1 MVIIKSFLLIFSYMN
16 TLLVV
21 KRKICTGSSA
31 FDSTGS
37 VTCCNITVFALF
49 YKTFSCKTKCKA
61 KHYKCVAM
69 MKAKLNTG
77 WVLKLNLRFFKLSLN
92 FILHSL
98 LWSNTFSRY
107 FIDGLLS
114 FFLSNKPIFATTLL
128 FAFINSDIL
137 DFNLYNQVA
146 GSNMVFN

>member
-1 MVIIKSFLLIFSYMN
+1 MN
-16 TLLVV
+16 TLLIV

-37 VTCCNITVFALF
+37 VTCSNITVFALF
-49 YKTFSCKTKCKA
+49 YKTFSCKTKCKT
-61 KHYKCVAM
+61 KHYKCYCNDES
-69 MKAKLNTG
+69 KAEHRC
-77 WVLKLNLRFFKLSLN
+77 VLKLNLRFFKMSLN

-114 FFLSNKPIFATTLL
+114 FFLSNKPILATTLL

-137 DFNLYNQVA
+137 DFNLYNLVA

>member
-1 MVIIKSFLLIFSYMN
+1 MN

-37 VTCCNITVFALF
+37 VTCSNITVFALF
-49 YKTFSCKTKCKA
+49 YKSLSCKTKCKT
-61 KHYKCVAM
+61 KHYKCYCNDES
-69 MKAKLNTG
+69 KAEHRMCSKIELE
-77 WVLKLNLRFFKLSLN
+77 FFKMSLN
-92 FILHSL
+92 FILSSL
-98 LWSNTFSRY
+98 LWSNTFSKY

-114 FFLSNKPIFATTLL
+114 FFLSNKPILATTLL

-137 DFNLYNQVA
+137 DFDLYNQVA
-146 GSNMVFN
+146 CSNMVFN